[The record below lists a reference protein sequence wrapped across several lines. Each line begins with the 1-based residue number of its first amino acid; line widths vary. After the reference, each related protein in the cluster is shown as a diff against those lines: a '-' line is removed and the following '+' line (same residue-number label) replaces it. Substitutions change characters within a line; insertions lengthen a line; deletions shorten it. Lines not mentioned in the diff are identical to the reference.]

1 MRALS
6 STPNTRMNERKDWRK
21 KEGRK
26 VVKVEGE
33 REKNWKR
40 GREKE
45 RKKID
50 QLYTIVFSTFEL

>member
-33 REKNWKR
+33 RERKKLEER
-40 GREKE
+40 E
-45 RKKID
+45 RKRKKKD
-50 QLYTIVFSTFEL
+50 RSTIYYCVQHF

>member
-1 MRALS
+1 MCGSLS

-26 VVKVEGE
+26 VVKLEGE

-45 RKKID
+45 RKKIAS
-50 QLYTIVFSTFEL
+50 TIYYYVQHF